1 MSEGRLFKI
10 IYYLLE
16 KGRATAPELA
26 EKFEVSIRT
35 IYRDVDML
43 SSAGIPIYVTTG
55 RKGGIQLMD
64 HFVLHKSIL
73 SDREKQ
79 EILMGLQSLGAI
91 QYQGA
96 GDILTKLGAVFQTAQ
111 AKWIEADFSR
121 WGTSRD
127 NEQKAYQ
134 LLKQSILESRV
145 ISFTY
150 YSSSG
155 NRLQREAEPLK
166 LFYKD
171 RSWYLYAYCHLRLDN
186 RLFRISRMKEI
197 TSTDERFTRQPETEG
212 PVFPIAEEIGTIIK
226 IELHFPEKMAYRIY
240 DIFDDHDITKVE
252 KGYKVTAS
260 VPENQWLYEFIMS
273 FGDQVDIISPQ
284 RLREKIINCC
294 TRALQHHR
302 KE

>member
-35 IYRDVDML
+35 IYRDVDSL
-43 SSAGIPIYVTTG
+43 SSAGIPIYVTAG
-55 RKGGIQLMD
+55 RKGGIQLLD

-73 SDREKQ
+73 SDKEKQ

-91 QYQGA
+91 QYQDA
-96 GDILTKLGAVFQTAQ
+96 EDILTKLGAVFQTAQ
-111 AKWIEADFSR
+111 IKWIEADLSR
-121 WGTSRD
+121 WGTSRE
-127 NEQKAYQ
+127 NEQKIFQ
-134 LLKQSILESRV
+134 TLKQSILESRV

-155 NRLQREAEPLK
+155 TGMKREAEPLK
-166 LFYKD
+166 LFYKE
-171 RSWYLYAYCHLRLDN
+171 RAWYLYAYCRCRSGN

-197 TSTDERFTRQPETEG
+197 TLTNQVFSRQMETADT
-212 PVFPIAEEIGTIIK
+212 VFPMTEDMGAIMN
-226 IELHFPEKMAYRIY
+226 IELQFPEEMAYRIY
-240 DIFDDHDITKVE
+240 DIFDDQDIAKLD
-252 KGYKVTAS
+252 KGYRVTAS
-260 VPENQWLYEFIMS
+260 VPENQWIYEFIMS
-273 FGDQVDIISPQ
+273 FGDQVEIISPK
-284 RLREKIINCC
+284 RLRENIIERCR
-294 TRALQHHR
+294 RALQHHR